1 MFLELDSQ
9 LHGKCVLYDK
19 HNYIWMYLFF
29 QFISNNIIFT
39 YPGLYICV
47 LQLQNQDSVQV
58 LLRQTESDL
67 GMCLIEA
74 SRTQE
79 DPLQRQ
85 RLLVEEER
93 LRYLNEEELIIQ
105 QLQWAKA
112 LTPLNENTCWK
123 TVPHSICV
131 ECDVFPCVS
140 SDLERSVEEMR
151 TGAGLNHHLVT
162 EQEIE
167 QKSLELRRLGETVT
181 VLKSEWM
188 INLHTV

>member
-9 LHGKCVLYDK
+9 LHGKCVLYEK
-19 HNYIWMYLFF
+19 LLH
-29 QFISNNIIFT
+29 FITVTSNNMIFT
-39 YPGLYICV
+39 DPGLYICV
-47 LQLQNQDSVQV
+47 FQLQNQDSVQV

-105 QLQWAKA
+105 QLQ
-112 LTPLNENTCWK
+112 
-123 TVPHSICV
+123 
-131 ECDVFPCVS
+131 
-140 SDLERSVEEMR
+140 
-151 TGAGLNHHLVT
+151 
-162 EQEIE
+162 
-167 QKSLELRRLGETVT
+167 
-181 VLKSEWM
+181 
-188 INLHTV
+188 